1 MKAKILSAILIFG
14 VFVGVFSS
22 CQNSPRPYIGE
33 YTYQSDGKLTIGF
46 VDYGIDVPITDK
58 MGQMQIMKGDEKGTV
73 AIIKT
78 SITGD
83 IKRLDGEVV
92 DGELRIDEY
101 TYEKEIDLD
110 TIINGKAKITY
121 TARGRVRDNTIVFD
135 DNYSGFFTEKETGA
149 VGTIKSNNAIT
160 IAKLND

>member
-1 MKAKILSAILIFG
+1 MKTSVLSAIMIFG
-14 VFVGVFSS
+14 IFVGVFSS
-22 CQNSPRPYIGE
+22 CKNSPRPYIGE

-46 VDYGIDVPITDK
+46 IDTGIDVPITDK
-58 MGQMQIMKGDEKGTV
+58 MGQMQIMKGEDKGKVT
-73 AIIKT
+73 IIKT

-83 IKRLDGEVV
+83 IKRLSGEVS

-110 TIINGKAKITY
+110 TIINGKAKVTY
-121 TARGRVRDNTIVFD
+121 TAKGKLRDNTIVFD

-149 VGTIKSNNAIT
+149 VGTIKSDNAIT